1 MTGYATIKKIHE
13 FEERAAKLGF
23 EIQQPTEYK
32 YNTTY
37 SATSSF
43 KSVWV
48 DEISSDNVSLTP
60 ADDRYPCWRRGAS
73 VFHGTIEEAKFFFQ
87 GIEFAHTSDA
97 AIGMGAEKKRA
108 QAEARYIERQ
118 RRQEEARI
126 KKAEQKRVWDILK
139 YGKVNA
145 KDYDEVPF

>member
-1 MTGYATIKKIHE
+1 MTGYSTIKKIHE

-23 EIQQPTEYK
+23 EIQQPTEY
-32 YNTTY
+32 NTTY

-48 DEISSDNVSLTP
+48 DEMSADSVSLTP
-60 ADDRYPCWRRGAS
+60 ADDRYPCWHRGAS
-73 VFHGTIEEAKFFFQ
+73 VFHGTIEQARFFFQ
-87 GIEFAHTSDA
+87 GVEFAHTSDA

-108 QAEARYIERQ
+108 TAEAKYVERI

-126 KKAEQKRVWDILK
+126 KKAEQKKIWDILK
-139 YGKVNA
+139 HGKLT

>member
-1 MTGYATIKKIHE
+1 MTGWATIRKIKE

-23 EIQQPTEYK
+23 EIQEPTQ
-32 YNTTY
+32 YNQSY

-43 KSVWV
+43 KTVWV
-48 DEISSDNVSLTP
+48 DEISADTVSLTP

-73 VFHGTIEEAKFFFQ
+73 VFAGTIEEARFFFQ

-97 AIGMGAEKKRA
+97 AIGLGADKKRA
-108 QAEARYIERQ
+108 TAEARYIERM
-118 RRQEEARI
+118 RKQEEARI
-126 KKAEQKRVWDILK
+126 KRAEQKQVWGILK
-139 YGKVNA
+139 HGKLT

>member
-23 EIQQPTEYK
+23 EVQKPTEYNQS
-32 YNTTY
+32 Y
-37 SATSSF
+37 ATNSF

-48 DEISSDNVSLTP
+48 DEMSDDTVSLTP
-60 ADDRYPCWRRGAS
+60 ADNRYPCWRRGAS
-73 VFHGTIEEAKFFFQ
+73 VFHGTIEEAKFFLQ

-126 KKAEQKRVWDILK
+126 KKLNRNGFGI
-139 YGKVNA
+139 
-145 KDYDEVPF
+145 F